1 MHVSLISRI
10 FSRCGDATGFSL
22 VEAVVAS
29 GLMAGALAALG
40 QMFAI
45 SVANNRTARAGS
57 YATVL
62 AQQKMEQLRALTWG
76 FDALGLPA
84 SDTTSDTAPS
94 VETGSGGTGLSA
106 SPPGTLASN
115 TDGWVD
121 YVDDSGN
128 VLGGGSSLLP
138 GAVYVRR
145 WAVEP
150 LPSNP
155 ADTIVIQVFVTTRV
169 GRGAPGTHSSTALL
183 PDEAWLVSV
192 KTRKMR

>member
-1 MHVSLISRI
+1 M
-10 FSRCGDATGFSL
+10 RCGDASGFSL

-62 AQQKMEQLRALTWG
+62 AQQKMEQLRGLTWG

-84 SDTTSDTAPS
+84 SDTTSDTAAPL
-94 VETGSGGTGLSA
+94 ETPSGGTGLSA
-106 SPPGTLASN
+106 SPSGTLSSN

-128 VLGGGSSLLP
+128 VLGGGSSVLP
-138 GAVYVRR
+138 GVVYVRR

-150 LPSNP
+150 LPSSP
-155 ADTIVIQVFVTTRV
+155 ADTIVIQVFVTTRI
-169 GRGAPGTHSSTALL
+169 GRGAPGARSSSARL
-183 PDEAWLVSV
+183 PDEAWLVTV
-192 KTRKMR
+192 KTRTMR